1 MCTRKPDSYC
11 LGVLPMESVVASV
24 DTTEASK
31 HEPVGCAWAFVGMFG
46 IFMGWMLSCGSAITL
61 IFIPVEHSIYIPERV
76 SSAVST
82 LAFAAL
88 AVIAAFIFGGSV
100 WLTHRSLVCEPL
112 PQYVLQRWRWAT
124 FLGGLAYW
132 FASLALL
139 WMIGQTDTLGLV
151 PLLNS
156 DYSDVF
162 AQALTYLAVALLGAL
177 AGAAA
182 MALLCIPQYL
192 TIRRYV
198 PRANRWPIY
207 MMLANALPVSLLY
220 LALTDVWRYG
230 GWN

>member
-1 MCTRKPDSYC
+1 
-11 LGVLPMESVVASV
+11 
-24 DTTEASK
+24 
-31 HEPVGCAWAFVGMFG
+31 MFG
-46 IFMGWMLSCGSAITL
+46 IFMGWLFSCGAAITF
-61 IFIPVEHSIYIPERV
+61 IFIPVERSIHIPDRV
-76 SSAVST
+76 SEAVST

-88 AVIAAFIFGGSV
+88 TVIAAFIFAGSV
-100 WLTHRSLVCEPL
+100 WLMQSSLVSHPIPGHVHL
-112 PQYVLQRWRWAT
+112 PGHVVQRWRSAT

-132 FASLALL
+132 FASLASL
-139 WMIGQTDTLGLV
+139 WIIGQTDTLGLV
-151 PLLNS
+151 QLLNS
-156 DYSDVF
+156 DYSSDVF
-162 AQALTYLAVALLGAL
+162 VQALTYLAVALLGAM

-192 TIRRYV
+192 IIRRYV